1 MFMMNE
7 TTGDIITRQG
17 DTWAL
22 QVTGIT
28 DDFDAYFSVYKGDTR
43 ERLFEIPT
51 KPVEGVSTFE
61 IDAAT
66 SNLMTVPTGKKT
78 EIYYYGIKRCKDGIE
93 DTVIVGDKNVGD
105 LNKITVY
112 PLITEGAENEVQNG

>member
-7 TTGDIITRQG
+7 ITGDIITRQG
-17 DTWAL
+17 DTWT
-22 QVTGIT
+22 VRITGIT

-43 ERLFEIPT
+43 ERLFEIQT

-61 IDAAT
+61 IDAAH

-78 EIYYYGIKRCKDGIE
+78 EIYYYGIKRCKDGME
-93 DTVIVGDKNVGD
+93 DTVIVGDKGVGD